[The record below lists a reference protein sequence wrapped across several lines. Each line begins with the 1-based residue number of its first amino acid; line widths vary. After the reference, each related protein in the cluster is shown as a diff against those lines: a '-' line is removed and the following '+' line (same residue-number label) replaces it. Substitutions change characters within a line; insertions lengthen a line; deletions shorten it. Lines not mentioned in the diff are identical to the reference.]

1 MLSPRLINC
10 CGGLNWIKN
19 WGKTR
24 FMDDENRL
32 GSVCS
37 LRPYIA
43 TRFREET
50 TMVSH
55 PKPDGGDFLPP
66 YHLKQVNHEHCTS
79 QAEFAVQAMM
89 YFKDTNCQA
98 AREWLIEY
106 YMRTFVRN
114 VARRICSGLPSC
126 VDPEDLE
133 QIGFFGLIDCLQKFD
148 PLLNYKFETYA
159 RRRVEGSMKDYL
171 RRIDPASRLA
181 RTRTKMI
188 SRGIE
193 EFRAQ
198 HGRIPT
204 DEELQDVLQL
214 DEKEFLAVMR
224 DVHVPNTIPFHPTE
238 NDESGDGLAAT
249 SIEIKSDEYETVDQK
264 DLHEWLCSQ
273 LGTYDKLIV
282 VLTYTEGLTML
293 EIGHAIGYSESRV
306 SQRLKHIHA
315 VLRGKIVDC
324 PQGLWLMAG

>member
-1 MLSPRLINC
+1 
-10 CGGLNWIKN
+10 
-19 WGKTR
+19 
-24 FMDDENRL
+24 
-32 GSVCS
+32 
-37 LRPYIA
+37 
-43 TRFREET
+43 
-50 TMVSH
+50 MVSH
-55 PKPDGGDFLPP
+55 PMPDGGDFLPP
-66 YHLKQVNHEHCTS
+66 YHNNYENYES
-79 QAEFAVQAMM
+79 QAEFAIQAMTR
-89 YFKDTNCQA
+89 FKDIHCSA
-98 AREWLIEY
+98 ARDWLIEY

-133 QIGFFGLIDCLQKFD
+133 QIGFFGLVDCLNKFN

-159 RRRVEGSMKDYL
+159 RQRVEGSMKDYL

-193 EFRAQ
+193 EFKAQ
-198 HGRIPT
+198 HGRNPT
-204 DEELQDVLQL
+204 DEELQQVLQL

-224 DVHVPNTIPFHPTE
+224 DVHVPNTIPFHPTDD
-238 NDESGDGLAAT
+238 DEGGDGLVAT
-249 SIEIKSDEYETVDQK
+249 SIEVKSDGYESVEQI
-264 DLHEWLCSQ
+264 DLHNWLCSQ

-282 VLTYTEGLTML
+282 ILTYTEGLTML

-315 VLRGKIVDC
+315 VLRGKITDYAHD
-324 PQGLWLMAG
+324 LWLMAG